1 MNGMLAAIALGAL
14 TGYGLWAVARAFAVP
29 RPRLADA
36 LDLLDGRLLAEA
48 EPAAVGLDRL
58 GSWLRARLRRPATAA
73 TLRRLKLAGRSLDRH
88 FAHKALFALLGLV
101 LPTLFGAVLAVV
113 AGVSPLLPAGLGLV
127 FATIG
132 FVLPDV
138 LLRQADSEV
147 TADATEALLTYFD
160 LVTLERLANQSGS
173 QSLRSAAALSDVTIF
188 ASIRDALERA
198 RLEQR
203 APYPELQKL
212 GAELGLPVLTYVTL
226 VNWGRTLD
234 EAGATLSGALRA
246 RVREL
251 RDAHLTEAKIAA
263 SAVSERMALFMV
275 VPSLVFG
282 LFFLVPPLLRLI
294 GA

>member
-203 APYPELQKL
+203 APYPELQRL
-212 GAELGLPVLTYVTL
+212 GAELGLPAL
-226 VNWGRTLD
+226 VDIADVMALD